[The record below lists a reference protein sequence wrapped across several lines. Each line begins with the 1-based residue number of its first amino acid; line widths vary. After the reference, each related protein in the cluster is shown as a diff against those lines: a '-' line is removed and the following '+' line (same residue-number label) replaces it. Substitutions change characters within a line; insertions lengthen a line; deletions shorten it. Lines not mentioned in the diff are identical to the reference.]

1 MITPTTK
8 KFKETNKTKNPHRL
22 KESVITM
29 VKYNQDK

>member
-8 KFKETNKTKNPHRL
+8 KFKETNKTKNSDRL